1 MSKKVFAVSSLVI
14 LLSAALLFN
23 GCAGSNETNTL
34 SQTDIL
40 TDSLKELY
48 DADALLKKADRL
60 LKKRIIR
67 GDSGI

>member
-48 DADALLKKADRL
+48 DADASKE
-60 LKKRIIR
+60 
-67 GDSGI
+67 G